1 MTVPAHPGLDVSV
14 FTEVIENGDTMA
26 RARLA
31 VQLGAFA
38 KAEDTSEQDR
48 GQILPIILKLCVD
61 PEKDVRRAL
70 VAGLLDYAGLHADV
84 VFSII
89 ADEDDIALPFLAAT
103 PALNRWHMLAV
114 LRVGDERRQQILVM
128 RSDLSA
134 EALAFAVKSASLD
147 VCLTAFTNP
156 VLAFSE
162 DHFRTLYERF
172 SQSAEMVELLLS
184 RSDLPLDLRII
195 QAKRA
200 ATRMRQLMAERGW
213 VAVDDAT
220 ELVED
225 AEETAILRILV
236 EARQPELARAIP
248 FLVSKNM
255 LTPSII
261 VRSAALGE
269 MRIVQ
274 WALAHLSGVNLTRA
288 HDMMFGRSFGGIKS
302 LAAKSGLPAT
312 CTGILQAACD
322 VVKDAQNDEMSLDPE
337 SFGRRL
343 IETLMTRY
351 ETMSPYDRTKNLEL
365 MGRYAEDK
373 VRRIATRLRADI
385 SQAA

>member
-1 MTVPAHPGLDVSV
+1 MTATDYPGLDTSV
-14 FTEVIENGDTMA
+14 FMDVIENGDAMA
-26 RARLA
+26 RARLS
-31 VQLGAFA
+31 VQLGSFL
-38 KAEDTSEQDR
+38 KAEDTSDKDR
-48 GQILPIILKLCVD
+48 EHVLPVILKLCVD
-61 PEKDVRRAL
+61 PVRDVRRAL
-70 VAGLLDYAGLHADV
+70 VAVLLEFAGLHSDV

-89 ADEDDIALPFLAAT
+89 ADEDEIALPFLAAT
-103 PALNRWHMLAV
+103 PALNHWHMLAI
-114 LRVGDERRQQILVM
+114 LRVGDEKRQQVLVM

-134 EALAFAVKSASLD
+134 EALAFAVKSAPLD

-156 VLAFSE
+156 VLQFKAE
-162 DHFRTLYERF
+162 HYHTLYERF

-184 RSDLPLDLRII
+184 RHDLPLDLRIV

-200 ATRMRQLMAERGW
+200 ASRMRMLMAERGW
-213 VAVDDAT
+213 VAMDDAS

-236 EARQPELARAIP
+236 EARQPELAKAIP

-274 WALAHLSGVNLTRA
+274 WALAHLSGLNLQRA
-288 HDMMFGRSFGGIKS
+288 HDMMFGRSFGGVKS

-312 CTGILQAACD
+312 CIGILQAACD
-322 VVKDAQNDEMSLDPE
+322 VVKEHQEEEVPLDPE

-343 IETLMTRY
+343 IEALMTRY
-351 ETMSPYDRTKNLEL
+351 ENMSVVDRTRNLEL
-365 MGRYAEDK
+365 IGRYAEDK
-373 VRRIATRLRADI
+373 VRRIATRLRADL
-385 SQAA
+385 SHAA